1 MTVDFGFL
9 ASPADAPGVPDANM
23 YANLLDGCAFHRDLG
38 YRTAWF
44 IEHHFSD
51 YYPCPAPM
59 LSMAHVAARFPDLAL
74 GTCVLV
80 TPWYEPL
87 RLAGELAMLTN
98 MTEQKLYIGL
108 GRGTAKYEYDAF
120 GVDMV
125 QARDRFAEIWHVLD
139 LAMSGERFTYHG
151 AYVEVSTPV
160 RVRPTPVRERIDFF
174 GAIGSVASTKVIA
187 ELGLAPI
194 CTSFGTQTPDLLSAW
209 EAAAIAAG
217 TRDTTAKLRPL
228 LVNVIVA
235 DTDEKAIE
243 EAKRY
248 MPAFMEAQVRHY
260 GAHVVDIASIRG
272 YEAWTATF
280 EGWKRLC
287 DPANIPKWTKAQIIG
302 SAETCR
308 AKVQEFA
315 DAGFDHIILHTVT
328 PGAPRAVQQRW
339 AERFAREVAPRFSPA
354 FAAAA

>member
-1 MTVDFGFL
+1 MNVDFGFL
-9 ASPADAPGVPDANM
+9 AAPADAPGTTDAAL
-23 YANLLDGCAFHRDLG
+23 YAGLLDSCGFHRDLG

-51 YYPCPAPM
+51 YYPSPSPT
-59 LSMAHVAARFPDLAL
+59 LLMAHVAARFADLSL

-120 GVDMV
+120 GVDMTE
-125 QARDRFAEIWHVLD
+125 ARARFADVWHVLD
-139 LAMSGERFTYHG
+139 LAMSGERFTYQGDH
-151 AYVEVSTPV
+151 VTVSTPV

-174 GAIGSVASTKVIA
+174 GAIGSAASTKVMA
-187 ELGLAPI
+187 ELGLAPM
-194 CTSFGTQTPDLLSAW
+194 CTSFGQLTPDLLPAW
-209 EAAAIAAG
+209 EAAATEAG
-217 TRDTTAKLRPL
+217 TKDTAAQLRPL

-235 DTDEKAIE
+235 ETDADAVE
-243 EAKRY
+243 EAKAY

-260 GAHVVDIASIRG
+260 GAHSVDIAGIRG
-272 YEAWTATF
+272 YEAWNATF

-287 DPANIPKWTKAQIIG
+287 DPDNIPKWTEAQIIG
-302 SAETCR
+302 SGCR
-308 AKVQEFA
+308 FA
-315 DAGFDHIILHTVT
+315 PNGQV
-328 PGAPRAVQQRW
+328 V
-339 AERFAREVAPRFSPA
+339 AERGCERKYA
-354 FAAAA
+354 